1 MEQTTSPDSVTVMK
15 RFRMLTLCALVSAA
29 AVLPASAQAGDLGVT
44 AELRDGHI
52 ISSRRAQSGT
62 NVQRGRAMVVI
73 DAPADRVYDVI
84 QGYALYK
91 EFLPN
96 FETSRVLSQ
105 RGASALI
112 FVQVKIMKG
121 AKTIWAELKLKP
133 RQGSGQTRVIEA
145 KLMKGNVDHFEALW
159 EITPISET
167 QTLVGFE
174 IMVDPDLPLPAGF
187 ISDENQKTA
196 RKTLR
201 ALRERLVGI
210 KQSKG

>member
-1 MEQTTSPDSVTVMK
+1 
-15 RFRMLTLCALVSAA
+15 
-29 AVLPASAQAGDLGVT
+29 
-44 AELRDGHI
+44 
-52 ISSRRAQSGT
+52 
-62 NVQRGRAMVVI
+62 
-73 DAPADRVYDVI
+73 
-84 QGYALYK
+84 
-91 EFLPN
+91 
-96 FETSRVLSQ
+96 VLSQ

>member
-1 MEQTTSPDSVTVMK
+1 MEETACVESPTAMTK
-15 RFRMLTLCALVSAA
+15 FRMLTLCALVFVATA
-29 AVLPASAQAGDLGVT
+29 LPASAQAGDLVIT
-44 AELRDGHI
+44 AELRDGSI
-52 ISSRRAQSGT
+52 VSSRRAQAGT
-62 NVQRGRAMVVI
+62 SVERGRAMVVI

-84 QGYALYK
+84 QNYGLYK

-105 RGASALI
+105 RGASALLY
-112 FVQVKIMKG
+112 VQVSIMRG

-133 RQGSGQTRVIEA
+133 RKVSGETRVIEA
-145 KLMKGNVDHFEALW
+145 KLLKGNVDYFEALW
-159 EITPISET
+159 EVTPISDT

-187 ISDENQKTA
+187 VSAENQKSA

-201 ALRERLVGI
+201 ALRERLSGV
-210 KQSKG
+210 KHKD